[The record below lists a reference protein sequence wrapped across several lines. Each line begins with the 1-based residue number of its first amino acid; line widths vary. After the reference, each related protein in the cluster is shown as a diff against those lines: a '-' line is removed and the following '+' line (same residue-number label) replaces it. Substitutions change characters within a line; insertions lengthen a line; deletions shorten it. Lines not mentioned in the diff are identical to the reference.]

1 MTVNLVSLTMI
12 ALVAAVCPLAARL
25 APSKLVP
32 ETVFLLVAG
41 ALLGPCLAKVIRRTD
56 SVNLLSNLGLAFL
69 FLLAGYEINP
79 KNLTGSQGERGL
91 GTWIVSFAAAL
102 LVVGLFP
109 AFSDNHFERIAMAI
123 VLTTTALGT
132 LMPILKER
140 ELMET
145 RVGEYHPGVRH
156 LGRTL
161 PCPRHGA
168 SALVARRVEDRA
180 HSARV
185 HRATACWWPSCPPGR
200 ARPATA
206 CSSSS
211 PTTPTLP
218 RRP

>member
-25 APSKLVP
+25 VPNKLVP

-41 ALLGPCLAKVIRRTD
+41 ALLGPYLAKVIHLTD

-79 KNLTGSQGERGL
+79 KNLTGSQGKRGL

-132 LMPILKER
+132 LMPILKVYR
-140 ELMET
+140 T
-145 RVGEYHPGVRH
+145 KSYHLHIQP
-156 LGRTL
+156 L
-161 PCPRHGA
+161 
-168 SALVARRVEDRA
+168 S
-180 HSARV
+180 
-185 HRATACWWPSCPPGR
+185 
-200 ARPATA
+200 
-206 CSSSS
+206 
-211 PTTPTLP
+211 
-218 RRP
+218 